1 MTGVM
6 IVTGGSRGIGAAIA
20 RRAAERG
27 FDVAVNYVRARDRAE
42 QVVEDVRKAGQRA
55 IAVQADVSNEDGVV
69 ELFHQTDALLGPVT
83 ALVNNAAIDYETA
96 VVDAELDRIRGVFEV
111 NIVSL
116 FVSAREAIKRMSTE
130 RGGAGGV
137 IVNISSRSAISGGLP
152 GDVVYTATKGAV
164 DAFTLGLAKEL
175 GSHGIRVA
183 GVRPGITRTE
193 IFDSNIGIERAEEL
207 ARHGTVLQ
215 RICEPDE
222 VANLVT
228 WMCTAEASYVS
239 SVIYD
244 IHGGSNTA

>member
-1 MTGVM
+1 
-6 IVTGGSRGIGAAIA
+6 
-20 RRAAERG
+20 
-27 FDVAVNYVRARDRAE
+27 
-42 QVVEDVRKAGQRA
+42 
-55 IAVQADVSNEDGVV
+55 
-69 ELFHQTDALLGPVT
+69 
-83 ALVNNAAIDYETA
+83 VNNAAIDYETA
-96 VVDAELDRIRGVFEV
+96 VVDADLDRIRGVFEV

-116 FVSAREAIKRMSTE
+116 FVSAREVIKRMSTE

-137 IVNISSRSAISGGLP
+137 IMNISSRSATSGGLP
-152 GDVVYTATKGAV
+152 GDVVCSATKGAV

-193 IFDSNIGIERAEEL
+193 IFNSNIGIERAEEL

-244 IHGGSNTA
+244 IHGGSDTA